1 MFPFMD
7 TNPTSNPSTM
17 ENHAESQ
24 LSFIRLTMERAS
36 CFTAVPGWGGVF
48 MGMTAILAAIA
59 ASQSQTFQQWIIIW
73 LGEAILGVC
82 IGLVTVR
89 RKAKNA
95 NVQMFSGVGRRFWI
109 SLGTPILVAAVLTLA
124 LLLRNQTMM
133 LPGIW
138 LLLYGAGVV
147 TGGIFSVKII
157 PAMGCCFMV
166 LGMVALFT
174 PPGWGDTLMAVGF
187 GGLHMIFGIII
198 ARRYG
203 G

>member
-1 MFPFMD
+1 MQ
-7 TNPTSNPSTM
+7 T
-17 ENHAESQ
+17 HAESQ
-24 LSFIRLTMERAS
+24 LSFIRSTMERAS

-48 MGMTAILAAIA
+48 MGITAILAAMA
-59 ASQSQTFQQWIIIW
+59 ASQSQTFQQWILTW
-73 LGEAILGVC
+73 VGAAILGVC
-82 IGLVTVR
+82 IGLVTVW
-89 RKAKNA
+89 RKAKKA
-95 NVQMFSGVGRRFWI
+95 NIQMFSGTGRRFWI
-109 SLGTPILVAAVLTLA
+109 SLSTPILVAVVLTFA

-138 LLLYGAGVV
+138 LLLYGTGVV

-157 PAMGCCFMV
+157 PIMGCCFLV

-174 PPGWGDTLMAVGF
+174 PPGWGDVLMAVGF
-187 GGLHMIFGIII
+187 GGLHMLFGIII